1 MTPLEELMRS
11 KAYQAEISATPRNR
25 LLGGV
30 ADVLDPLSQFLDR
43 FKLPE
48 SIPLLGGSSAS
59 DLTGVK
65 GGQSLLNDMSYGKSP
80 IRGASL
86 QTAKVDPRLLD
97 LAGLGAIGLPLA
109 KNVGKTALKEGA
121 RQIETRSGLLGS
133 NVMNPRMNMFAG
145 EGAKT
150 ADKEALSLA
159 KKMKELGTPDPEI
172 HKATGWTFGFADGKP
187 RFEIDDSGMSQKI
200 PLTGWVDRK
209 DGSFQAPN
217 LSAAWD
223 TAAADLTP
231 QAPVRV
237 MRLFDHNELSR
248 AYPYGFIKGT
258 EKTSI
263 MDMPV
268 QVLEDSA
275 TAGSF
280 GDGSLALNGSLMPK
294 EAKSTTLH
302 ELQHAIQEREGFA
315 RGGSSKQFSPIR
327 PTVDKIDFSAISP
340 IMEKYR
346 IFDSFD
352 SLNDDAYSALN
363 SIWAQARAKGANDAE
378 LEALLKQQDIIM
390 DSIDKSLSPYEQYK
404 RLAGEAEARLTQSRM
419 NMTAPERAA
428 SYPPSMFDVPVKD
441 QIVRYDDGQSMSV
454 PTKFPKTDGEIR
466 SEIARRNAALPI
478 SEGGLGLPADNMPMD
493 RAGAMGARQAN
504 LNDLEKRSGV
514 MWHGSPSGIMPIGG
528 VHVGTKEAARQAL
541 EARIGIPTS
550 GKGWIGDTV
559 YGETP
564 LLGKSEIDSIYPGE
578 YRVTGYNS
586 EAPDNTHFA
595 TGNATYSGDVPIPLD
610 VMPANRPYMITGDMT
625 NAPRSPLSDMRANA
639 QMKGQLT
646 KGNAKRG
653 YYYKNEGEDE
663 GSISAVVPSQDHL
676 LPLSP
681 ELLKLLPNGNL
692 RSRFAAFD
700 PFRRHEADILAG
712 VGAGGL
718 LDPEAVYEE
727 FRKKERK

>member
-1 MTPLEELMRS
+1 MPTPKQYADAL
-11 KAYQAEISATPRNR
+11 SATPRNSWKY
-25 LLGGV
+25 LADAMQPVSEFADEFKVKQDVPLIGGMSA
-30 ADVLDPLSQFLDR
+30 ADF
-43 FKLPE
+43 
-48 SIPLLGGSSAS
+48 
-59 DLTGVK
+59 TGLK
-65 GGQSLLNDMSYGKSP
+65 GAFGLADDASYGKYP

-86 QTAKVDPRLLD
+86 QTAKVDPRVID
-97 LAGLGAIGLPLA
+97 AMGLAGALMPVA
-109 KNVGKTALKEGA
+109 KNVGKAALREGA
-121 RQIETRSGLLGS
+121 RQIET
-133 NVMNPRMNMFAG
+133 
-145 EGAKT
+145 
-150 ADKEALSLA
+150 
-159 KKMKELGTPDPEI
+159 GTGI
-172 HKATGWTFGFADGKP
+172 G
-187 RFEIDDSGMSQKI
+187 
-200 PLTGWVDRK
+200 
-209 DGSFQAPN
+209 
-217 LSAAWD
+217 
-223 TAAADLTP
+223 
-231 QAPVRV
+231 
-237 MRLFDHNELSR
+237 
-248 AYPYGFIKGT
+248 
-258 EKTSI
+258 
-263 MDMPV
+263 
-268 QVLEDSA
+268 
-275 TAGSF
+275 
-280 GDGSLALNGSLMPK
+280 
-294 EAKSTTLH
+294 
-302 ELQHAIQEREGFA
+302 
-315 RGGSSKQFSPIR
+315 
-327 PTVDKIDFSAISP
+327 
-340 IMEKYR
+340 
-346 IFDSFD
+346 
-352 SLNDDAYSALN
+352 
-363 SIWAQARAKGANDAE
+363 
-378 LEALLKQQDIIM
+378 
-390 DSIDKSLSPYEQYK
+390 
-404 RLAGEAEARLTQSRM
+404 
-419 NMTAPERAA
+419 RAA
-428 SYPPSMFDVPVKD
+428 LDPSMEIVPNN
-441 QIVRYDDGQSMSV
+441 I
-454 PTKFPKTDGEIR
+454 PKFPKTDGEIR
-466 SEIARRNAALPI
+466 SEIAQRNAAKPI

-712 VGAGGL
+712 VGIGGM
-718 LDPEAVYEE
+718 LDPEFVSEE